1 MYIWGWWAIARFD
14 TQLDTYSSIRTIDKH
29 KVASS
34 GYFCILQL
42 VLSLPS
48 IYQHR
53 ISWLGGHSPNQSHDM
68 LPYRIPTHAV
78 NQGQEEE
85 KPHTPRSI
93 CRRTPHNPAYRT
105 FYHSFFV
112 NVSDALVLFAK
123 CFVLWSRPAK
133 ALSSVSSPLRARNP
147 AFYLDR
153 SRVLVRSTEYCTGI
167 LFFFYSFLWVLTCS
181 SRKGTSTTT
190 CWRVVQHSST
200 PYEKS
205 DNRL

>member
-1 MYIWGWWAIARFD
+1 MIPTPAQQHDWPVLLTDNSSHVRKSIFLDALWRALHVWGWWAIARFD

-53 ISWLGGHSPNQSHDM
+53 ISWLGGHSPPINHTTCYHKEYQPKQCES
-68 LPYRIPTHAV
+68 RTRR
-78 NQGQEEE
+78 
-85 KPHTPRSI
+85 KKTHTPRSI

-112 NVSDALVLFAK
+112 NVSDALDLFAK
-123 CFVLWSRPAK
+123 CFVLWSRPTK
-133 ALSSVSSPLRARNP
+133 ALSRSYSGIFDRQKVPSLTGVRCLVSTAREEP
-147 AFYLDR
+147 CIL
-153 SRVLVRSTEYCTGI
+153 SR
-167 LFFFYSFLWVLTCS
+167 
-181 SRKGTSTTT
+181 
-190 CWRVVQHSST
+190 
-200 PYEKS
+200 
-205 DNRL
+205 